1 MPRKVLY
8 KSQVNDERMA
18 TKYNEEKEMAMKN
31 FIEVTDF
38 DGGMNVLVPIGKIT
52 GIVCD
57 GDGSVF
63 IEMGTDKNDTSSGI
77 LVTESYDEIKA
88 KLKESE
94 V

>member
-1 MPRKVLY
+1 
-8 KSQVNDERMA
+8 
-18 TKYNEEKEMAMKN
+18 MKN

-38 DGGMNVLVPIGKIT
+38 DGGMKVLVPIGKIT

-63 IEMGTDKNDTSSGI
+63 IEMSTDKGGMSSGI
-77 LVTESYDEIKA
+77 LVTENFDEIKD
-88 KLKESE
+88 KLKASE

>member
-1 MPRKVLY
+1 
-8 KSQVNDERMA
+8 
-18 TKYNEEKEMAMKN
+18 MKN
-31 FIEVTDF
+31 FIEVTDY
-38 DGGMNVLVPIGKIT
+38 DGKMNVLVPISKIT

-77 LVTESYDEIKA
+77 LVTESYDEIKK

>member
-1 MPRKVLY
+1 
-8 KSQVNDERMA
+8 
-18 TKYNEEKEMAMKN
+18 MKN
-31 FIEVTDF
+31 FIEVTNY
-38 DGGMNVLVPIGKIT
+38 DGGMRVLVPIGKIT

-63 IEMGTDKNDTSSGI
+63 IEMGTDKNDSSSGI
-77 LVTESYDEIKA
+77 LVTESYDEIKS

>member
-1 MPRKVLY
+1 
-8 KSQVNDERMA
+8 
-18 TKYNEEKEMAMKN
+18 MKN
-31 FIEVTDF
+31 FIEVTDY
-38 DGGMNVLVPIGKIT
+38 DGKMNVLVPISKIT

-63 IEMGTDKNDTSSGI
+63 IEMGTDENDTSSGI
-77 LVTESYDEIKA
+77 LVTESYDEIKK

>member
-1 MPRKVLY
+1 
-8 KSQVNDERMA
+8 
-18 TKYNEEKEMAMKN
+18 MKN
-31 FIEVTDF
+31 FIEVTDY
-38 DGGMNVLVPIGKIT
+38 DGKMNVLVPIAKIT

>member
-1 MPRKVLY
+1 
-8 KSQVNDERMA
+8 
-18 TKYNEEKEMAMKN
+18 MKN
-31 FIEVTDF
+31 FIEVTDY
-38 DGGMNVLVPIGKIT
+38 DGKMNVLVPISKIT

-77 LVTESYDEIKA
+77 LITESYDEIKK

>member
-1 MPRKVLY
+1 
-8 KSQVNDERMA
+8 
-18 TKYNEEKEMAMKN
+18 MKN
-31 FIEVTDF
+31 FIEVTNY
-38 DGGMNVLVPIGKIT
+38 DGGMTVLVPIGNIL
-52 GIVCD
+52 GIVYD

-77 LVTESYDEIKA
+77 LVAESYDEIKQ

>member
-1 MPRKVLY
+1 
-8 KSQVNDERMA
+8 
-18 TKYNEEKEMAMKN
+18 MKN
-31 FIEVTDF
+31 FLEVTNYD
-38 DGGMNVLVPIGKIT
+38 DGITVLVPIDKIT

-63 IEMGTDKNDTSSGI
+63 IEMGTDRSDISSGI
-77 LVTESYDEIKA
+77 FVTESYGEIKE

>member
-8 KSQVNDERMA
+8 KPQGNDERTV
-18 TKYNEEKEMAMKN
+18 TKYNEVNEMKN
-31 FIEVTDF
+31 FIEVTDY

-63 IEMGTDKNDTSSGI
+63 IEMGTDNGGISSGI
-77 LVTESYDEIKA
+77 LVNESYDEIKN